1 MAVRNA
7 PYRCRRFALPRSS
20 KRSNTARRPRDEG
33 GGQAGFTL
41 LELLV
46 ALTLLGLVLAAIFG
60 ELRFAARAW
69 DAADARLDRNS
80 ELLSVHSFVRQR
92 LQQVHVMPRKSEQEG
107 DDSAVV
113 FAGSSRSMEF
123 LSTMPA
129 NVSVGGF
136 YEISLSSE
144 IGRDGRNLFISWRPF
159 DEDGTTIV
167 ADGPNNSRVL
177 LRGVREVRFSY
188 FGRTSETVAPQWWDI
203 WPSRDTAPSLIRMRV
218 SFEDGDRRVW
228 PELVVAP
235 AIVNAVLR
243 LP

>member
-7 PYRCRRFALPRSS
+7 LYHCRRFALPRNS
-20 KRSNTARRPRDEG
+20 RNNAARRSSDKG

-92 LQQVHVMPRKSEQEG
+92 LQQVHVMPQKREQEG

-113 FAGSSRSMEF
+113 FAGNSRSMEF

-167 ADGPNNSRVL
+167 PDGPNNSRVL

-188 FGRTSETVAPQWWDI
+188 FGRTSESVAAQWWDI
-203 WPSRDTAPSLIRMRV
+203 WPSRDSAPSLIRMRV
-218 SFEDGDRRVW
+218 SFEEGDRRSW

-235 AIVNAVLR
+235 AIANTVLR